1 MDNMEFQ
8 VDASKFNAMLRN
20 LSIKNQS
27 KAIESALRSAGNIIR
42 KKTLSNLDAVVD
54 RGGIAQRAAKRE
66 ASGQKKRKDLR
77 RGVRT
82 AVFNRLDG
90 VTVHIK
96 GLGNDGRLK
105 WLERGTEQRYTKRQ
119 AVKAYRGRIEAT
131 HFFTKAVDESAPLA
145 NKVMQ
150 RLILNSIKRIVRKSK

>member
-8 VDASKFNAMLRN
+8 VDARKFNALLRN

-77 RGVRT
+77 RGVKT
-82 AVFNRLDG
+82 AVFRRLDG
-90 VTVHIK
+90 ITVHIK
-96 GLGNDGRLK
+96 GLGSDGRLK
-105 WLERGTEQRYTKRQ
+105 WLENGTKDRYTKNQ
-119 AVKAYRGRIEAT
+119 TIKAYRGRIEAT
-131 HFFTKAVDESAPLA
+131 HFFEKAVEESGPKAQ
-145 NKVMQ
+145 KVMQ
-150 RLILNSIKRIVRKSK
+150 RLILNSIKRIIRKSK

>member
-8 VDASKFNAMLRN
+8 VDARKFNALLRN

-27 KAIESALRSAGNIIR
+27 KAIESALRSAANIIK

-54 RGGIAQRAAKRE
+54 RGGITQRAAKRE

-82 AVFNRLDG
+82 AVFKRLDG

-96 GLGNDGRLK
+96 GLGSDGRLK
-105 WLERGTEQRYTKRQ
+105 WLERGTDHRSTKNQ
-119 AVKAYRGRIEAT
+119 AVNAYRGRMEAT
-131 HFFTKAVDESAPLA
+131 YFFTKAVDESAPLA